1 MKKPHY
7 LCAAMLLI
15 VAVLAASIVGC
26 APGGGTDENII
37 FSDPGWDTAT
47 FMVYAEAFIVEHG
60 YGYDV
65 TLESTTN
72 VVGLKGI
79 ELGEIDVHP
88 EVAPVSLQEPLNDL
102 LETGKGA
109 VVGPCYG
116 PQVQGWYV
124 PTFMIAG
131 DAERG
136 IEPMTPDME
145 SVFDMPDYWELFEDP
160 EDPSK
165 GRFYGCIPGWQC
177 EKTNQLKLESYG
189 LDEYYNHLSPGSSTA
204 LATSMIAAVEKG
216 EPWFGYYWSPTWVLA
231 KVDMTQLEEPAFDE
245 DLWTEEAGYACA
257 YPDESPVIVAAVD
270 LAERAPEVYEFLS
283 RVDVPVQVLNE
294 MLLYLQ
300 DSGLQSSE
308 ITDWFLTRYEDVWT
322 EWVSDEVADNVRA
335 AM

>member
-1 MKKPHY
+1 MKKPLY
-7 LCAAMLLI
+7 LCAAMLLT
-15 VAVLAASIVGC
+15 VAVLAGSTVGC
-26 APGGGTDENII
+26 AQDSDETVI
-37 FSDPGWDTAT
+37 FTDPGWDTAT

-65 TLESTTN
+65 KMESTTN

-88 EVAPVSLQEPLNDL
+88 EIAPMSLQEPLDAL
-102 LETGKGA
+102 LETGKGEVIGEA
-109 VVGPCYG
+109 YG

-124 PTFMIAG
+124 PTFMIEG

-160 EDPSK
+160 EDPDK

-189 LDEYYNHLSPGSSTA
+189 LDEYYNHLSPGSDTA
-204 LATSMIAAVEKG
+204 LATSMIAAVQKG

-257 YPDESPVIVAAVD
+257 YPDESPIIVGAVS
-270 LAERAPEVYEFLS
+270 LKERAPDVWEFLE
-283 RVDVPVQVLNE
+283 RVDVPVEVLNE